1 MSSVSSIYTA
11 FVAASILILGASST
25 GYLAISYLTKTTI
38 LLIVIFWTIFRLFY
52 LFMISYDPTMLFSA
66 LLMIYLIGNSIYEMM
81 PPIVRD
87 LLENKMT
94 VPLSPFPV
102 VKEKEK
108 EKEKPSK
115 VKFDEKLLKNGI
127 PPDD

>member
-11 FVAASILILGASST
+11 FVAASILILGASFT

-38 LLIVIFWTIFRLFY
+38 LLIVILWTIFRLFY

-87 LLENKMT
+87 LLENKIVT
-94 VPLSPFPV
+94 PLPPQQTKV
-102 VKEKEK
+102 
-108 EKEKPSK
+108 KEKPSK